1 MVYIDTEGF
10 EASGK
15 SDAYDDRIFALS
27 TVIASV
33 LVYNLPGTKCPPTDV
48 CCVITFCCCVMLGML
63 LCMVMQMV
71 HGAQRLCGSQT
82 LRSCPSQLNLPMRSS
97 ASLR

>member
-1 MVYIDTEGF
+1 MIEEVQMVYIDTEGF

-33 LVYNLPGTKCPPTDV
+33 LVYNLPGMQCPPTNCI
-48 CCVITFCCCVMLGML
+48 CCAITSCC
-63 LCMVMQMV
+63 
-71 HGAQRLCGSQT
+71 
-82 LRSCPSQLNLPMRSS
+82 
-97 ASLR
+97 